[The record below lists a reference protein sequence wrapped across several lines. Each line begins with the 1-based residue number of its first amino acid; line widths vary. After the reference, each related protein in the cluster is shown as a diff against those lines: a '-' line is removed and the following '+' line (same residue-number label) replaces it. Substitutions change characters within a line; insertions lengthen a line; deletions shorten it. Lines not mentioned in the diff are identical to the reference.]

1 LERQL
6 IADELQREQDFNAA
20 KQCRQDYQEMSK
32 MVAALHVENS
42 RLEQLTA
49 GLAEVVGV
57 SAITTGDAGNGTL
70 SHASDDSTAL
80 AVSFH

>member
-1 LERQL
+1 
-6 IADELQREQDFNAA
+6 
-20 KQCRQDYQEMSK
+20 MSK